1 MANTVLDIIQGALLN
16 LNSYTPGE
24 PLDPYVT
31 NVGLQLLNDLFDSYS
46 TDRDFV
52 WSQNETLFTWQPL
65 KYQYSVGNY
74 TSPTTFTG
82 SVTQG
87 TNAIFGAQFPT
98 GVAVG
103 TVISDTS
110 GVLPAGTTITQL
122 GFPFSVT
129 AFPLNAAVSA
139 TLSINW
145 TYPSTVSN
153 VIFPNGDIRAV
164 TLTNGAATAT
174 WSVPLTS
181 ACFST
186 ILNVIGMALISASP
200 ISTQA
205 TLQFSWQIVGDIPM
219 PRPLR
224 FRNGYTRATTSGNSN
239 LDFFFELKSY
249 EEYKRELLK
258 NIPGPWPYIAAYR
271 PDFPLGQLFVYP
283 APGAA
288 YTAHLFTDVIL
299 ADAANPTAEFSMPQ
313 GYTRAFKKL
322 LALEFAP
329 ILMKPVGRE
338 LRAQAQEAKN
348 LIKALNAMPPV
359 PLTYDTAISRAQTHD
374 AGWIIHGGF
383 V

>member
-1 MANTVLDIIQGALLN
+1 MANTVLDIIQGSLLN

-24 PLDPYVT
+24 PLEPYIT

-52 WSQNETLFTWQPL
+52 WSQNETLFTWTPL

-74 TSPTTFTG
+74 TSQNTFLGDLTVG
-82 SVTQG
+82 NLVIQ
-87 TNAIFGAQFPT
+87 AAQFPT
-98 GVAVG
+98 DLVVG
-103 TVISDTS
+103 STVMDT
-110 GVLPAGTTITQL
+110 GGLLPAGTTVTTLGLPITFGAPL
-122 GFPFSVT
+122 IAFST
-129 AFPLNAAVSA
+129 SA
-139 TLSINW
+139 TLTAIW
-145 TYPSTVSN
+145 TYPNTISN
-153 VIFPNGDIRAV
+153 VQFSNGVIRAV
-164 TLTNGAATAT
+164 TFTFGSNALTWTAALGSAATISGT
-174 WSVPLTS
+174 V
-181 ACFST
+181 
-186 ILNVIGMALISASP
+186 VGMALLSAPPSAG
-200 ISTQA
+200 IAATQF
-205 TLQFSWQIVGDIPM
+205 TFTVPGDIPIE
-219 PRPLR
+219 RPLR

-258 NIPGPWPYIAAYR
+258 NVPGPWPYIAAYR

-299 ADAANPTAEFSMPQ
+299 ADAANPSAHFSMPQ

-348 LIKALNAMPPV
+348 LIKALNSMPPV
-359 PLTYDTAISRAQTHD
+359 PLSYDTAICRSQTNDASWAQ
-374 AGWIIHGGF
+374 HGGF